1 MTTSGNN
8 PLRRLRQGLIL
19 LLALPLATLA
29 DSREPVGAVLD
40 ASSSI
45 TTTSDGKP
53 AKLELFDYLYDKQ
66 RIRIPADASL
76 VLSLRAN
83 RTDYVIKGPASLTV
97 KADGLQFDSGRI
109 ASSQTRPDVAV
120 SALLAGPRTQGAVR
134 LRGPRGLLPTP
145 GTVVASVTPVL
156 SWPAQIAEG
165 SYELILS
172 DGSGSGEVR
181 VIVPD
186 TRWQPDA
193 SRTLAWGHAYRWRVK
208 PVEGSSPGVSG
219 SFTVVS
225 EADRD
230 QLAQLAPGRDTSFA
244 ERVVYAKALE
254 YLGVR
259 DDAKLLWQTLAAERP
274 DNLTLQGYL
283 KSGQ

>member
-1 MTTSGNN
+1 M
-8 PLRRLRQGLIL
+8 L
-19 LLALPLATLA
+19 LVLPLTTFA
-29 DSREPVGAVLD
+29 DNREPVGAVLD

-45 TTTSDGKP
+45 TTTRDGKP
-53 AKLELFDYLYDKQ
+53 ATLELFDYLYDKQ
-66 RIRIPADASL
+66 RIRIPANASL

-83 RTDYVIKGPASLTV
+83 RTDYVIKGPASLLV
-97 KADGLQFDSGRI
+97 KADGLTFDSGRI
-109 ASSQTRPDVAV
+109 ASSLTRPDVAV

-134 LRGPRGLLPTP
+134 LRGPRGLQPTP
-145 GTVVASVTPVL
+145 GTVVTSITPVL
-156 SWPAQIAEG
+156 SWPAQVAEG
-165 SYELILS
+165 SYELTLS
-172 DGSGSGEVR
+172 DGSGGDEIR
-181 VIVPD
+181 VIVPV

-193 SRTLAWGHAYRWRVK
+193 TRALAWGHAYRWRVK

-219 SFTVVS
+219 SFTVIS

-230 QLAQLAPGRDTSFA
+230 QLAQLAPGPDTSFA

-259 DDAKLLWQTLAAERP
+259 DDAKLLWQALAAERP